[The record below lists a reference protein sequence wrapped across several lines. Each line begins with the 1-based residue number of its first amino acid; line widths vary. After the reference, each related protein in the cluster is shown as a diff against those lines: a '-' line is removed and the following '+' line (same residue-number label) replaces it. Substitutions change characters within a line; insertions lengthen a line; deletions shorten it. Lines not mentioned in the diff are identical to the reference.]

1 MFCPNCG
8 AKNSSEQKFCRSC
21 GMNLEQTALTLA
33 DQFGAVRD
41 VSSQSIDRFF
51 ENLGKVAFGG
61 FGTVLVIGLGF
72 LLYTILT
79 RFILD
84 GSQVAFGVFL
94 FLFVIFASMSLC
106 YVIYIESRKD
116 RRAFKHLEPSARDLS
131 APDTGRFLKEPA
143 EMPIPSVVEDTTDL
157 LHVEAKTRRF

>member
-21 GMNLEQTALTLA
+21 GMNLEQTALDLA

-61 FGTVLVIGLGF
+61 FGTVCSRFMPHERQNFCSEEFLAPQLGQNIGSLVYELAS
-72 LLYTILT
+72 
-79 RFILD
+79 
-84 GSQVAFGVFL
+84 GSKL
-94 FLFVIFASMSLC
+94 
-106 YVIYIESRKD
+106 R
-116 RRAFKHLEPSARDLS
+116 
-131 APDTGRFLKEPA
+131 
-143 EMPIPSVVEDTTDL
+143 
-157 LHVEAKTRRF
+157 

>member
-33 DQFGAVRD
+33 EQFGAVRG

-61 FGTVLVIGLGF
+61 FGGVILVGLGF
-72 LLYTILT
+72 LLYTIFT

-84 GSQVAFGVFL
+84 GSRVAFGVFL
-94 FLFVIFASMSLC
+94 FLFVIFATMSLS
-106 YVIYIESRKD
+106 YVIYNEGRKD
-116 RRAFKHLEPSARDLS
+116 RKAGKPAEPPVRELS
-131 APDTGRFLKEPA
+131 APDTGRILTEPA
-143 EMPIPSVVEDTTDL
+143 EMPIPSVVEETTDL
-157 LHVEAKTRRF
+157 LQVEAKTRKL

>member
-21 GMNLEQTALTLA
+21 GMNLEQTALNLA

-61 FGTVLVIGLGF
+61 FGTVLLIGLGF
-72 LLYTILT
+72 LLYTIFT

-84 GSQVAFGVFL
+84 GSQVTFGIFL
-94 FLFVIFASMSLC
+94 FLFVIFAAMSLS
-106 YVIYIESRKD
+106 YVIYNEGRKD
-116 RRAFKHLEPSARDLS
+116 RRAGKRAESTVRDLS
-131 APDTGRFLKEPA
+131 APDTGRFLTEPA
-143 EMPIPSVVEDTTDL
+143 EMPISSVVENTTDL
-157 LHVEAKTRRF
+157 LHVEAKTRKL